1 MSIVCQISEAMQKGR
16 AKLVKE
22 LISAAL
28 EEGVS
33 PKAILEDGLLAGM
46 NIVGAKFKK
55 NEVFVPEVLIAA
67 RAMNA
72 GTAMLKPYL
81 TASGAE
87 PLGKACL
94 GTVKGDLHDI
104 GKNLVRMM
112 LEGKG
117 IEVIDLGVDV
127 PVEKFIS
134 AAEENPDVKIELVEH
149 LTEEHNKQLK
159 LWAQSGELPDIFWC
173 QEGDVLEYGENGYLL
188 PLNDFLS
195 QNPDIDSAI
204 PDAIKNCYA
213 GENGEIYG
221 LAYTSLVTGFYYNK
235 AIFADNGLPELTNE
249 TTYEEL
255 LDMVKT
261 LHDNGVTTFAQG
273 AMTNYSVWGYL
284 GSLNRYGYAE
294 NIAAIADGSQSS
306 AVFSKLFDKLAEL
319 GAAGAYPQNM
329 ATIDYFEA
337 KNLFTTGQAAIFTS
351 GQWDAGEIGE
361 ALGENVGFWWGPT
374 YTDSDYS
381 QKTSNQFANCPF
393 VVSADVAKDEA
404 KQAAVYRFLAFYFG
418 KEGSSILFDNSN
430 IPIATYADLQMENT
444 NPAFAAIS
452 EALATGYASTT
463 ASNPVASLTASVSE
477 TFYDAMN
484 SLMLGN
490 ITTEQAVASI
500 DTAFAEAAQ

>member
-1 MSIVCQISEAMQKGR
+1 MKKIVA
-16 AKLVKE
+16 
-22 LISAAL
+22 LILAL
-28 EEGVS
+28 TM
-33 PKAILEDGLLAGM
+33 LLA
-46 NIVGAKFKK
+46 
-55 NEVFVPEVLIAA
+55 LAA
-67 RAMNA
+67 CAPKTTTDAAADAPAAADAATAEQPADASADVTTITLAMHVSN
-72 GTAMLKPYL
+72 TQEQ
-81 TASGAE
+81 E
-87 PLGKACL
+87 PA
-94 GTVKGDLHDI
+94 VYQAI
-104 GKNLVRMM
+104 QA
-112 LEGKG
+112 
-117 IEVIDLGVDV
+117 
-127 PVEKFIS
+127 FQQ
-134 AAEENPDVKIELVEH
+134 ANPDVKIELIEH

-173 QEGDVLEYGENGYLL
+173 QEGDVLEYGTNDYLL

-235 AIFADNGLPELTNE
+235 AIFAENGLSELTNE

-261 LHDNGVTTFAQG
+261 LRANGVTTFAQG

-306 AVFSKLFDKLAEL
+306 AVFSPLFDKLAEL
-319 GAAGAYPQNM
+319 GAAGAYPENM

-351 GQWDAGEIGE
+351 GQWDAGEIGD

-381 QKTSNQFANCPF
+381 QETSNQFANCPF

-452 EALATGYASTT
+452 EALASGYASTT

-490 ITTEQAVASI
+490 IDSAQAVASI
-500 DTAFAEAAQ
+500 DAAFAEAAQ

>member
-1 MSIVCQISEAMQKGR
+1 MKKIIALML
-16 AKLVKE
+16 ALTM
-22 LISAAL
+22 LLALAACA
-28 EEGVS
+28 
-33 PKAILEDGLLAGM
+33 PKATTDTAADAPAAADAAADAETAEQPADASADVTTITLAM
-46 NIVGAKFKK
+46 HVSNTQ
-55 NEVFVPEVLIAA
+55 EQ
-67 RAMNA
+67 
-72 GTAMLKPYL
+72 
-81 TASGAE
+81 E
-87 PLGKACL
+87 PA
-94 GTVKGDLHDI
+94 VYQAI
-104 GKNLVRMM
+104 QA
-112 LEGKG
+112 
-117 IEVIDLGVDV
+117 
-127 PVEKFIS
+127 FQQ
-134 AAEENPDVKIELVEH
+134 ANPDVKIELIEH

-173 QEGDVLEYGENGYLL
+173 QEGDVLEYGVNGYLL

-235 AIFADNGLPELTNE
+235 QIFAENGLSEPTNE

-261 LHDNGVTTFAQG
+261 LRANGVTTFAQG

-294 NIAAIADGSQSS
+294 NIAAISDGSQSS
-306 AVFSKLFDKLAEL
+306 AVFSPLFDKLAEL
-319 GAAGAYPQNM
+319 GAAGAYPENM

-351 GQWDAGEIGE
+351 GQWDAGEIGD

-381 QKTSNQFANCPF
+381 QETSNQFANCPF

-452 EALATGYASTT
+452 EALASGYASTT

-490 ITTEQAVASI
+490 IDSAQAVASI
-500 DTAFAEAAQ
+500 DAAFAEAAQ

>member
-1 MSIVCQISEAMQKGR
+1 MKKIIALML
-16 AKLVKE
+16 ALTM
-22 LISAAL
+22 LLALAACA
-28 EEGVS
+28 
-33 PKAILEDGLLAGM
+33 PKATTDTAADAPAAADAAADAETAEQPADASADVTTITLAM
-46 NIVGAKFKK
+46 HVSNTQ
-55 NEVFVPEVLIAA
+55 EQ
-67 RAMNA
+67 
-72 GTAMLKPYL
+72 
-81 TASGAE
+81 E
-87 PLGKACL
+87 PA
-94 GTVKGDLHDI
+94 VYQAI
-104 GKNLVRMM
+104 QA
-112 LEGKG
+112 
-117 IEVIDLGVDV
+117 
-127 PVEKFIS
+127 FQQ
-134 AAEENPDVKIELVEH
+134 ANPDVKIELIEH

-173 QEGDVLEYGENGYLL
+173 QEGDVLEYGTNDYLL

-235 AIFADNGLPELTNE
+235 QIFAENGLSEPTNE

-261 LHDNGVTTFAQG
+261 LRANGVTTFAQG

-294 NIAAIADGSQSS
+294 NIAAISDGSQSS
-306 AVFSKLFDKLAEL
+306 AVFSPLFDKLAEL
-319 GAAGAYPQNM
+319 GAAGAYPENM

-351 GQWDAGEIGE
+351 GQWDAGEIGD

-381 QKTSNQFANCPF
+381 QETSNQFANCPF

-430 IPIATYADLQMENT
+430 IPIATYADLQMENS

-452 EALATGYASTT
+452 EALASGYASTT

-490 ITTEQAVASI
+490 IDSAQAVASI
-500 DTAFAEAAQ
+500 DAAFAEAAQ

>member
-1 MSIVCQISEAMQKGR
+1 MKKIIALML
-16 AKLVKE
+16 ALTM
-22 LISAAL
+22 LLALAACA
-28 EEGVS
+28 
-33 PKAILEDGLLAGM
+33 PKATTDTAADAPAAADAAADAETAEQPADASADVTTITLAM
-46 NIVGAKFKK
+46 HVSNTQ
-55 NEVFVPEVLIAA
+55 EQ
-67 RAMNA
+67 
-72 GTAMLKPYL
+72 
-81 TASGAE
+81 E
-87 PLGKACL
+87 PA
-94 GTVKGDLHDI
+94 VYQAI
-104 GKNLVRMM
+104 QA
-112 LEGKG
+112 
-117 IEVIDLGVDV
+117 
-127 PVEKFIS
+127 FQQ
-134 AAEENPDVKIELVEH
+134 ANPDVKIELIEH

-173 QEGDVLEYGENGYLL
+173 QEGDVLEYGTNDYLL

-235 AIFADNGLPELTNE
+235 QIFAENGLSEPTNE

-261 LHDNGVTTFAQG
+261 LRANGVTTFAQG

-294 NIAAIADGSQSS
+294 NIAAISDGSQSS
-306 AVFSKLFDKLAEL
+306 AVFSPLFDKLAEL
-319 GAAGAYPQNM
+319 GAAGAYPENM

-351 GQWDAGEIGE
+351 GQWDAGEIGD

-381 QKTSNQFANCPF
+381 QETSNQFANCPF

-452 EALATGYASTT
+452 EALASGYASTT

-477 TFYDAMN
+477 TF
-484 SLMLGN
+484 
-490 ITTEQAVASI
+490 
-500 DTAFAEAAQ
+500 

>member
-1 MSIVCQISEAMQKGR
+1 MKKIIAVI
-16 AKLVKE
+16 L
-22 LISAAL
+22 AL
-28 EEGVS
+28 TM
-33 PKAILEDGLLAGM
+33 LLALAACT
-46 NIVGAKFKK
+46 AKTETTTTDTAADAATTTDTAAEQPADTEAEQPTDT
-55 NEVFVPEVLIAA
+55 NGDVTTITLAMHVSNTQEQEPAVFV
-67 RAMNA
+67 
-72 GTAMLKPYL
+72 GW
-81 TASGAE
+81 
-87 PLGKACL
+87 GK
-94 GTVKGDLHDI
+94 
-104 GKNLVRMM
+104 
-112 LEGKG
+112 
-117 IEVIDLGVDV
+117 
-127 PVEKFIS
+127 
-134 AAEENPDVKIELVEH
+134 
-149 LTEEHNKQLK
+149 
-159 LWAQSGELPDIFWC
+159 QSGELPDIFWC

-235 AIFADNGLPELTNE
+235 AIFADNSLP
-249 TTYEEL
+249 EEL

-418 KEGSSILFDNSN
+418 QEGSSILFDNSN

>member
-1 MSIVCQISEAMQKGR
+1 MKKIIA
-16 AKLVKE
+16 
-22 LISAAL
+22 LILAL
-28 EEGVS
+28 TM
-33 PKAILEDGLLAGM
+33 LLA
-46 NIVGAKFKK
+46 
-55 NEVFVPEVLIAA
+55 LAA
-67 RAMNA
+67 CAPKTTTDAAADAPAAADAATAEQPADASADVTTITLAMHVSN
-72 GTAMLKPYL
+72 TQEQ
-81 TASGAE
+81 E
-87 PLGKACL
+87 PA
-94 GTVKGDLHDI
+94 VYQAI
-104 GKNLVRMM
+104 QA
-112 LEGKG
+112 
-117 IEVIDLGVDV
+117 
-127 PVEKFIS
+127 FQQ
-134 AAEENPDVKIELVEH
+134 ANPDVKIELIEH

-173 QEGDVLEYGENGYLL
+173 QEGDVLEYGTNDYLL

-235 AIFADNGLPELTNE
+235 AIFAENGLSEPTNE

-261 LHDNGVTTFAQG
+261 LRANGVTTFAQG

-306 AVFSKLFDKLAEL
+306 AVFSKMFDKLAEL
-319 GAAGAYPQNM
+319 GAAGAYPENM

-452 EALATGYASTT
+452 EALASGYASTT

-490 ITTEQAVASI
+490 IDSAQAVASI
-500 DTAFAEAAQ
+500 DAAFAEAAQ

>member
-1 MSIVCQISEAMQKGR
+1 MKKIIALML
-16 AKLVKE
+16 ALTM
-22 LISAAL
+22 LLALAACA
-28 EEGVS
+28 
-33 PKAILEDGLLAGM
+33 PKATTDTAADAPAAADAAADAETAEQPADASADMTTITLAM
-46 NIVGAKFKK
+46 HVSNTQ
-55 NEVFVPEVLIAA
+55 EQ
-67 RAMNA
+67 
-72 GTAMLKPYL
+72 
-81 TASGAE
+81 E
-87 PLGKACL
+87 PA
-94 GTVKGDLHDI
+94 VYQAI
-104 GKNLVRMM
+104 QA
-112 LEGKG
+112 
-117 IEVIDLGVDV
+117 
-127 PVEKFIS
+127 FQQ
-134 AAEENPDVKIELVEH
+134 ANPDVKIELIEH

-173 QEGDVLEYGENGYLL
+173 QEGDVLEYGVNDYLL

-235 AIFADNGLPELTNE
+235 QIFAENGLSEPTNE

-261 LHDNGVTTFAQG
+261 LRANGVTTFAQG

-294 NIAAIADGSQSS
+294 NIAAISDGSQSS
-306 AVFSKLFDKLAEL
+306 AVFSPLFDKLAEL
-319 GAAGAYPQNM
+319 GAAGAYPENM

-351 GQWDAGEIGE
+351 GQWDAGEIGD

-381 QKTSNQFANCPF
+381 QETSNQFANCPF

-444 NPAFAAIS
+444 NPAFVAIS
-452 EALATGYASTT
+452 EALASGYASTT

-490 ITTEQAVASI
+490 IDSAQAVASI
-500 DTAFAEAAQ
+500 DAAFAEAAQ

>member
-1 MSIVCQISEAMQKGR
+1 MKKIIA
-16 AKLVKE
+16 
-22 LISAAL
+22 LILAL
-28 EEGVS
+28 TM
-33 PKAILEDGLLAGM
+33 LLA
-46 NIVGAKFKK
+46 
-55 NEVFVPEVLIAA
+55 LAA
-67 RAMNA
+67 CAPKTTTDAAADAPAAADTAADTATAEQPADTSADVTTITLAMHVSN
-72 GTAMLKPYL
+72 TQEQ
-81 TASGAE
+81 E
-87 PLGKACL
+87 PA
-94 GTVKGDLHDI
+94 VYQAI
-104 GKNLVRMM
+104 QA
-112 LEGKG
+112 
-117 IEVIDLGVDV
+117 
-127 PVEKFIS
+127 FQQ
-134 AAEENPDVKIELVEH
+134 ANPDVKIELIEH

-173 QEGDVLEYGENGYLL
+173 QEGDVLEYGTNDYML

-235 AIFADNGLPELTNE
+235 AIFAENGLSDLTNE

-261 LHDNGVTTFAQG
+261 LRANGVTTFAQG

-306 AVFSKLFDKLAEL
+306 AVFSKMFDKLAEL
-319 GAAGAYPQNM
+319 GAAGAYPENM

-337 KNLFTTGQAAIFTS
+337 KNLFTTGHAAIFTS

-361 ALGENVGFWWGPT
+361 ALGENVGFWWGPS

-430 IPIATYADLQMENT
+430 IPVATYADLQMENT

-452 EALATGYASTT
+452 EALASGYASTT

-490 ITTEQAVASI
+490 ITTDQAVASI
-500 DTAFAEAAQ
+500 DAAFAEAAQ

>member
-1 MSIVCQISEAMQKGR
+1 MKKIIAVI
-16 AKLVKE
+16 L
-22 LISAAL
+22 AL
-28 EEGVS
+28 TM
-33 PKAILEDGLLAGM
+33 LLALAACT
-46 NIVGAKFKK
+46 AKT
-55 NEVFVPEVLIAA
+55 ETTTTDTAA
-67 RAMNA
+67 DAA
-72 GTAMLKPYL
+72 T
-81 TASGAE
+81 T
-87 PLGKACL
+87 
-94 GTVKGDLHDI
+94 TDT
-104 GKNLVRMM
+104 
-112 LEGKG
+112 
-117 IEVIDLGVDV
+117 
-127 PVEKFIS
+127 
-134 AAEENPDVKIELVEH
+134 AAEQPADTEAEQPTDTNGDVTTITLAMHVSNTQEQEPAVYQAIQAFQQENPDVKIELVEH

-418 KEGSSILFDNSN
+418 QEGSSILFDNSN

-444 NPAFAAIS
+444 NLAFAAIS

-500 DTAFAEAAQ
+500 DAAFAEAAQ

>member
-1 MSIVCQISEAMQKGR
+1 MKI
-16 AKLVKE
+16 KE
-22 LISAAL
+22 EPMKKIIAVILAL
-28 EEGVS
+28 TM
-33 PKAILEDGLLAGM
+33 LLALAACT
-46 NIVGAKFKK
+46 AKT
-55 NEVFVPEVLIAA
+55 ETTTTDTAA
-67 RAMNA
+67 DAA
-72 GTAMLKPYL
+72 T
-81 TASGAE
+81 T
-87 PLGKACL
+87 
-94 GTVKGDLHDI
+94 TDT
-104 GKNLVRMM
+104 
-112 LEGKG
+112 
-117 IEVIDLGVDV
+117 
-127 PVEKFIS
+127 
-134 AAEENPDVKIELVEH
+134 AAEQPADTEAEQPTDTNGDVTTITLAMHVSNTQEQEPAVYQAIQAFQQENPDVKIELVEH

-337 KNLFTTGQAAIFTS
+337 
-351 GQWDAGEIGE
+351 
-361 ALGENVGFWWGPT
+361 
-374 YTDSDYS
+374 
-381 QKTSNQFANCPF
+381 SNQFANCPF

-418 KEGSSILFDNSN
+418 QEGSSILFDNSN

>member
-1 MSIVCQISEAMQKGR
+1 M
-16 AKLVKE
+16 
-22 LISAAL
+22 
-28 EEGVS
+28 
-33 PKAILEDGLLAGM
+33 
-46 NIVGAKFKK
+46 
-55 NEVFVPEVLIAA
+55 
-67 RAMNA
+67 
-72 GTAMLKPYL
+72 
-81 TASGAE
+81 
-87 PLGKACL
+87 
-94 GTVKGDLHDI
+94 
-104 GKNLVRMM
+104 
-112 LEGKG
+112 
-117 IEVIDLGVDV
+117 
-127 PVEKFIS
+127 
-134 AAEENPDVKIELVEH
+134 
-149 LTEEHNKQLK
+149 
-159 LWAQSGELPDIFWC
+159 
-173 QEGDVLEYGENGYLL
+173 LEYGTNDYLL

-221 LAYTSLVTGFYYNK
+221 FAYTSLVTGFYYNK
-235 AIFADNGLPELTNE
+235 QIFAENGLSELTNE

-261 LHDNGVTTFAQG
+261 LHANGVTTFAQG

-284 GSLNRYGYAE
+284 GGLNRYGYAE

-306 AVFSKLFDKLAEL
+306 AVFSKMFDKLAEL
-319 GAAGAYPQNM
+319 GAAGAYPENM

-351 GQWDAGEIGE
+351 GQWDAGEIGD

-381 QKTSNQFANCPF
+381 QETSNQFANCPF

-452 EALATGYASTT
+452 EALASGYASTT

-490 ITTEQAVASI
+490 IDSAQAVASI
-500 DTAFAEAAQ
+500 DAAFAEAAQ

>member
-1 MSIVCQISEAMQKGR
+1 MKKIIALML
-16 AKLVKE
+16 ALTM
-22 LISAAL
+22 LLALAACA
-28 EEGVS
+28 
-33 PKAILEDGLLAGM
+33 PKATTDTAADAPAAADAAADAETVEQPADASADVTTITLAM
-46 NIVGAKFKK
+46 HVSNTQ
-55 NEVFVPEVLIAA
+55 EQ
-67 RAMNA
+67 
-72 GTAMLKPYL
+72 
-81 TASGAE
+81 E
-87 PLGKACL
+87 PA
-94 GTVKGDLHDI
+94 VYQAI
-104 GKNLVRMM
+104 QA
-112 LEGKG
+112 
-117 IEVIDLGVDV
+117 
-127 PVEKFIS
+127 FQQ
-134 AAEENPDVKIELVEH
+134 ANPDVKIELIEH

-173 QEGDVLEYGENGYLL
+173 QEGDVLEYGVNDYLL

-235 AIFADNGLPELTNE
+235 QIFAENGLSEPTNE

-261 LHDNGVTTFAQG
+261 LRANGVTTFAQG

-294 NIAAIADGSQSS
+294 NIAAISDGSQSS
-306 AVFSKLFDKLAEL
+306 AVFSPLFDKLAEL
-319 GAAGAYPQNM
+319 GAAGAYPENM

-351 GQWDAGEIGE
+351 GQWDAGEIGD

-381 QKTSNQFANCPF
+381 QETSNQFANCPF

-444 NPAFAAIS
+444 NPAFVAIS
-452 EALATGYASTT
+452 EALASGYASTT

-490 ITTEQAVASI
+490 IDSAQAVASI
-500 DTAFAEAAQ
+500 DAAFAEAAQ

>member
-1 MSIVCQISEAMQKGR
+1 MKKIIALML
-16 AKLVKE
+16 ALTM
-22 LISAAL
+22 LLALAACA
-28 EEGVS
+28 
-33 PKAILEDGLLAGM
+33 PKATTDTAADAPAAADAAADAETAEQPADASADVTTITLAM
-46 NIVGAKFKK
+46 HVSNTQ
-55 NEVFVPEVLIAA
+55 EQ
-67 RAMNA
+67 
-72 GTAMLKPYL
+72 
-81 TASGAE
+81 E
-87 PLGKACL
+87 PA
-94 GTVKGDLHDI
+94 VYQAI
-104 GKNLVRMM
+104 QA
-112 LEGKG
+112 
-117 IEVIDLGVDV
+117 
-127 PVEKFIS
+127 FQQ
-134 AAEENPDVKIELVEH
+134 ANPDVKIELIEH

-173 QEGDVLEYGENGYLL
+173 QEGDVLEYGTNDYLL

-235 AIFADNGLPELTNE
+235 QIFAENGLSEPTNE

-261 LHDNGVTTFAQG
+261 LRANGVTTFAQG

-294 NIAAIADGSQSS
+294 NIAAISDGSQSS
-306 AVFSKLFDKLAEL
+306 AVFSPLFDKLAEL
-319 GAAGAYPQNM
+319 GAAGAYPENM

-351 GQWDAGEIGE
+351 GQWDAGEIGD

-381 QKTSNQFANCPF
+381 QETSNQFANCPF

-452 EALATGYASTT
+452 EALASGYASTT

-490 ITTEQAVASI
+490 IDSAQAVASI
-500 DTAFAEAAQ
+500 DAAFAEAAQ